1 VSTTAD
7 GTQLSPCVK
16 LLIELLLDGASAVTS
31 SEVAI
36 VRQPEDLVTHFR
48 IGVPPTALI
57 PESAKSGTEQA
68 FKTVVN

>member
-1 VSTTAD
+1 
-7 GTQLSPCVK
+7 
-16 LLIELLLDGASAVTS
+16 VTS

-48 IGVPPTALI
+48 TGVPPTALI

-68 FKTVVN
+68 FQTVVN